1 MVEVAAKDGESGWPT
16 DGFVRPGWWAR
27 GGGGRDGGVETL
39 ASRPAVVRSWVL
51 GPRAGGLDRVVGGL
65 EMGEVVGCLVRSFG
79 QGEVGVRWWLGNE
92 TAGSNCWRHVR
103 RSYLRAFWVQEWGGL
118 NCVVG
123 LVGTDWGRELVFNN
137 CGGGRWQW
145 LYAMV
150 VELETA
156 RWRCWCHVW

>member
-1 MVEVAAKDGESGWPT
+1 MVEVAARDGESGWPT

-92 TAGSNCWRHVR
+92 TAGSNCWCHVR
-103 RSYLRAFWVQEWGGL
+103 RSYLRAFWVRERGGL
-118 NCVVG
+118 NRVVG
-123 LVGTDWGRELVFNN
+123 VEAAREVVAAVR
-137 CGGGRWQW
+137 CGGGERDG
-145 LYAMV
+145 
-150 VELETA
+150 
-156 RWRCWCHVW
+156 RCWRPFVRSIGGGLGWG